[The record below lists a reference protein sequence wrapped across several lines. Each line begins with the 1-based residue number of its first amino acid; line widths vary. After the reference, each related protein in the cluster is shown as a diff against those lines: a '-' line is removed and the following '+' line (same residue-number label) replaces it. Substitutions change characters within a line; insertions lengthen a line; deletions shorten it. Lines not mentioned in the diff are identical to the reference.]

1 MPTGKSQR
9 KEFEENQ
16 KSLIMQLRD
25 EGKSVDTVA
34 AILMVGKER
43 VRRFCKENNLGVY
56 QNTKNPRCNIG
67 NTQKIVDFDKYPDFT
82 KSACRQ
88 MDTMAFFPGAPPQGR
103 IARQKYDQ
111 EVRTVIQVCQ
121 ECQIQEECLNY
132 ALETEPYGIWGGA
145 TEIEREY
152 LRAKLKIECQREIT
166 LTRVARKARLGF
178 MSPALAPTY
187 DAQFGSSVVV
197 KSRLAKSV

>member
-9 KEFEENQ
+9 KEFEEDE
-16 KSLIMQLRD
+16 KTLIIQLRD

-56 QNTKNPRCNIG
+56 QNTKNPRCNVG
-67 NTQKIVDFDKYPDFT
+67 NTQKTIDFDKYPDFT

-88 MDTMAFFPGAPPQGR
+88 MDTTLFFPGAPPQGR
-103 IARQKYDQ
+103 IARQKYEQ
-111 EVRTVIQVCQ
+111 EIKAITTVCQ
-121 ECQIQEECLNY
+121 DCQIQEECLNY

-197 KSRLAKSV
+197 KRRLAKSV